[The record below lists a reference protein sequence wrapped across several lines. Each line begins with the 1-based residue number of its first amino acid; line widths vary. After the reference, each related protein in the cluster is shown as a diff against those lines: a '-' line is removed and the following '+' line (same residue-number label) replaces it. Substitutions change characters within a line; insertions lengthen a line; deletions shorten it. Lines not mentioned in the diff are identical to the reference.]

1 MRMMRI
7 AAAVALIAGLAVTA
21 ASAQNPQRRNVR
33 IVEGRGQTVYT
44 YTDENGRRHTRVIIQ
59 RRSYLDPG
67 TETFPGERGD
77 HDYAFL
83 PTQRPTR
90 VLDNTPAGINQS
102 ALPGPFTLPSRN
114 NPWIGY

>member
-1 MRMMRI
+1 MRSKQI
-7 AAAVALIAGLAVTA
+7 AAALALTA
-21 ASAQNPQRRNVR
+21 AFGFTMASADAAPRQRVT

-44 YTDENGRRHTRVIIQ
+44 YTDEYGRRHTRVIIQ

-102 ALPGPFTLPSRN
+102 ALPGPFTLPSKN
-114 NPWIGY
+114 NPWIQP

>member
-1 MRMMRI
+1 MRAKRI
-7 AAAVALIAGLAVTA
+7 VAVLALAAAFGLTV
-21 ASAQNPQRRNVR
+21 ASADAAPRQRVS

-77 HDYAFL
+77 QDYAFL

-90 VLDNTPAGINQS
+90 ILDNTPAGINQS